1 MDIHKQ
7 LISVVPV
14 FELYE
19 VEIYSELVTS
29 LFCSVFCL
37 QDSLMLLCKAVVY
50 HSIYFRLFQ

>member
-29 LFCSVFCL
+29 LFCSVFC
-37 QDSLMLLCKAVVY
+37 SARFTHVAV
-50 HSIYFRLFQ
+50 

>member
-14 FELYE
+14 FELFE

-29 LFCSVFCL
+29 LFCSAFCL

-50 HSIYFRLFQ
+50 HSIYFHLFQ